1 MGRQVIILVLV
12 LMIIVGAV
20 IVSLNKKQVD
30 STEEVSESVVKKN
43 AHNLANAFAE
53 IALKELK
60 YNLHH
65 GIDEL
70 PLYVN
75 HDHSNYLPNS
85 IVNVQVEKSHITDD
99 EIEADDYLIIS
110 HVEVSEGG
118 FTFTAETQVVF
129 TFGTVIDPNVD
140 LRDPDEEYDDPNDYP
155 QATDGV
161 LYASKASNVY
171 HFPTCRY
178 IKSIKKKNLITFED
192 EPDALSKNY
201 RQCKVCHDLIV
212 NPPIIESSVPT
223 VPEPH
228 PTQRIEGIRSWSEKP
243 VVKR

>member
-1 MGRQVIILVLV
+1 MGRQLIVLILVLMV
-12 LMIIVGAV
+12 IIGAV
-20 IVSLNKKQVD
+20 IVSLSKKQVD
-30 STEEVSESVVKKN
+30 ATEEVSESTLRTS
-43 AHNLANAFAE
+43 AHNLSNAFAE
-53 IALKELK
+53 IALKELIF
-60 YNLHH
+60 NLHH
-65 GIDEL
+65 DIDDL

-75 HDHSNYLPNS
+75 HDHSNYIPNS
-85 IVNVQVEKSHITDD
+85 IVNVHVEKYHIDGD
-99 EIEADDYLIIS
+99 ELDADDYLIIS
-110 HVEVSEGG
+110 IVEITEGDY
-118 FTFTAETQVVF
+118 TYTAQTDVVF

-192 EPDALSKNY
+192 EPEALSRNY

-212 NPPIIESSVPT
+212 NPPVIDPIVPT

-228 PTQRIEGIRSWSEKP
+228 PAERIEGIRSWSERP
-243 VVKR
+243 VIKR